1 MEENVMTVFKS
12 VLFAAVAAF
21 VAGQALAQQRGVGA
35 DPQTDPRAAPP
46 EHSVMFYNAN
56 GTTKMMY
63 ASTAGHDEIMKHAR
77 ALSEGAAIYRSGG
90 KFYLIENKK
99 MANGTMLFDQMGPW
113 NLADRQAVGQ
123 Q

>member
-1 MEENVMTVFKS
+1 MTVFKS
-12 VLFAAVAAF
+12 ALFAAVVALA
-21 VAGQALAQQRGVGA
+21 AGQAIAQQRGVGA

-46 EHSVMFYNAN
+46 ERSIMFYNTD

-63 ASTAGHDEIMKHAR
+63 ASTAGHSEIMKHAR

-99 MANGTMLFDQMGPW
+99 MANGKMLFEQMGPW